1 MKIYNVCCLCLGGA
15 IMKKRIL
22 ILLLIALIL
31 LGVCSNKIRWRKE
44 TKVDEQTI
52 YAIADMLNEY
62 DSRHKL
68 IEVLRLNG
76 NPFDLSERDL
86 VDDWAFNPDYKKGI
100 AINAYYSHPGNYCNY
115 LSSVDSEED
124 LELYLDTEVGK
135 KRPFFNLK
143 SNWYEGEDYKCWLSP
158 NMKRKNDLGFTE
170 YDDHIVAIFFLEN
183 YVLMLQQIDQG
194 GNVAFNEYLSWF
206 LDLISR
212 KTMDGSL
219 YSVEE

>member
-1 MKIYNVCCLCLGGA
+1 
-15 IMKKRIL
+15 MKKRIL

-52 YAIADMLNEY
+52 YAIADMLNKY

-86 VDDWAFNPDYKKGI
+86 VDGLAFCPDYKKGI
-100 AINAYYSHPGNYCNY
+100 AINTYYSHPGNYCSY

-124 LELYLDTEVGK
+124 LELYLDAEVGK
-135 KRPFFNLK
+135 CRPLFNLK
-143 SNWYEGEDYKCWLSP
+143 SNWYEGENYKCWLSP

-194 GNVAFNEYLSWF
+194 GNAAFDEYLSWF
-206 LDLISR
+206 LDLIQ
-212 KTMDGSL
+212 TNQPTVL
-219 YSVEE
+219 

>member
-1 MKIYNVCCLCLGGA
+1 MNRKSVF
-15 IMKKRIL
+15 L
-22 ILLLIALIL
+22 ILLLIVLFVFGI
-31 LGVCSNKIRWRKE
+31 CSNKTIWQKE

-62 DSRHKL
+62 NSRHKL
-68 IEVLRLNG
+68 IEVLYLNG
-76 NPFDLSERDL
+76 NSFDLIEKDL
-86 VDDWAFNPDYKKGI
+86 VDGLAFCPDYEKGLV
-100 AINAYYSHPGNYCNY
+100 INAYNYHPVNYCSY
-115 LSSVDSEED
+115 LSSIDSEEA
-124 LELYLDTEVGK
+124 LESYLDATVGK
-135 KRPFFNLK
+135 NRPFFNLK

-206 LDLISR
+206 LDLISK
-212 KTMDGSL
+212 KTIDGTIS
-219 YSVEE
+219 SVEE

>member
-1 MKIYNVCCLCLGGA
+1 
-15 IMKKRIL
+15 MKKRIL